1 MSFQIMGYL
10 AIFFT
15 TVSFLPQAIKTLKTR
30 RVGDLSL
37 ITYLFLFL
45 GSLSWFLY
53 GSYLNDFPLM
63 ATNSMTTVLTGLI
76 LFLIMKEKKSTI

>member
-1 MSFQIMGYL
+1 MGYL

-30 RVGDLSL
+30 RVEDLSL

-45 GSLSWFLY
+45 VLY
-53 GSYLNDFPLM
+53 LGFY
-63 ATNSMTTVLTGLI
+63 TEI
-76 LFLIMKEKKSTI
+76 I